1 MALTSDQT
9 AVLEMLLAGRSYEDL
24 ASLLDLGEDDV
35 RARARA
41 ALTELGG
48 ADPDRSVGLTD
59 YLLGH
64 ADPIGRADAVR
75 HLRQDAADHELAEA
89 ISARLAEMAP
99 AADLPKLP
107 PPPGGGRFLSREPSG
122 SAADG
127 AEPARRSPLAAI
139 PGERGRL
146 YAALGAAAVV
156 LIGVVLA
163 ITGVFS
169 GDDESPA
176 ADTPAEASAGDETD
190 GIGAV
195 PPGEELER
203 VPLAPVGNGDAAGA
217 AIVGILRG
225 DESGGPDVDQAYVDV
240 IVRNLSP
247 APQGQAYVV
256 WFMFDNETGYPLS
269 PIFPDQDGSFSD
281 RFSIPTAV
289 TALVAQTK
297 AIEVSVSDAN
307 ETLRMI
313 QKAARD
319 QTFRIQR
326 PGTTVLRGEISQ
338 AQNGNGQAG

>member
-1 MALTSDQT
+1 MALTSDQA
-9 AVLEMLLAGRSYEDL
+9 AVLELLLAGQSYEDL
-24 ASLLDLGEDDV
+24 AALLDLGEDEV
-35 RARARA
+35 RGRARA

-48 ADPDRSVGLTD
+48 ADPDRNVGLTD

-75 HLRQDAADHELAEA
+75 HLRQDPADYELAET
-89 ISARLAEMAP
+89 ISMQLAAMAP
-99 AADLPKLP
+99 AAELPKLP
-107 PPPGGGRFLSREPSG
+107 PPPGGGRFLSREPR
-122 SAADG
+122 APTG
-127 AEPARRSPLAAI
+127 AEPARRSPLASI
-139 PGERGRL
+139 PQERGRV
-146 YAALGAAAVV
+146 YAILGAAAVILV
-156 LIGVVLA
+156 GVVLA

-176 ADTPAEASAGDETD
+176 ADTPSEQTSGDGD
-190 GIGAV
+190 NNIGNV
-195 PPGEELER
+195 PAGEELER

-225 DESGGPDVDQAYVDV
+225 DEAGGPDVDQAYVDV

-281 RFSIPTAV
+281 RFSIPAAV

-313 QKAARD
+313 RQAAQDR
-319 QTFRIQR
+319 TFKIQR
-326 PGTTVLRGEISQ
+326 PGTTVLRGAISQ
-338 AQNGNGQAG
+338 AQTGGQAGS